1 MPRSAS
7 ECLGVPRS
15 ASDCARV
22 SPAVLFEAMPP
33 AIHSTSVVH
42 SQHARVS
49 PAVLFE
55 AMPPAPATRSTT
67 GHKHRT
73 PTMTPTWP
81 PPVPATA
88 RPRRRYLSASV
99 VHSQHKRRPFTA
111 RPRRSLS
118 VTQSVVHSSLRA
130 MLDYG
135 RSSTRVSPRC
145 EHPFAACA
153 RCKGA
158 PRAAPAPRRAP
169 RRYARLP

>member
-1 MPRSAS
+1 MPFDGMPRSAS
-7 ECLGVPRS
+7 YCLLLPLIASDYLGVPLI
-15 ASDCARV
+15 ASDC
-22 SPAVLFEAMPP
+22 
-33 AIHSTSVVH
+33 
-42 SQHARVS
+42 ARVS

-88 RPRRRYLSASV
+88 RPRRSLSVALSV

-118 VTQSVVHSSLRA
+118 VALSVVLSVVHSSLRA